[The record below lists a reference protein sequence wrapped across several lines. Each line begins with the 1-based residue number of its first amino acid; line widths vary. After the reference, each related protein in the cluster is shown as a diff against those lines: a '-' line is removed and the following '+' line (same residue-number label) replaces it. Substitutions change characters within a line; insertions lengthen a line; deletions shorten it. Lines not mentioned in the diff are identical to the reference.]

1 MKHFCHWL
9 EHSAWSDTIQNVTWI
24 IPAAQS
30 LHILCIAV
38 VLTSMLMFNLRV
50 LGWIGGDAA
59 VDPLARRYLP
69 PVWIALVGLLL
80 TGAIL
85 IIGEP
90 ARELLNSVFRL
101 KMLMLLGVVAITL
114 VLARRARAHCAYW
127 ERSRSRRRTAMT
139 LAAVSV
145 VLWCA
150 ILTAGRWIAYT
161 TDL

>member
-9 EHSAWSDTIQNVTWI
+9 EQSSWSATIQNVAWI

-30 LHILCIAV
+30 LHILCIAA

-50 LGWIGGDAA
+50 LGWVGGDASVA
-59 VDPLARRYLP
+59 PLARRYLP
-69 PVWIALVGLLL
+69 AVWIALVGLLL
-80 TGAIL
+80 TGAVL

-101 KMLMLLGVVAITL
+101 KMLMLLGVLAITL
-114 VLARRARAHCAYW
+114 VLAQRSRAQAAYW
-127 ERSRSRRRTAMT
+127 ERSRFRRRMAMT
-139 LAAVSV
+139 LAALSV

>member
-9 EHSAWSDTIQNVTWI
+9 EQSSWSATIQNVAWI

-30 LHILCIAV
+30 LHILCIAA

-50 LGWIGGDAA
+50 LGWVGGDASVA
-59 VDPLARRYLP
+59 PLARRC
-69 PVWIALVGLLL
+69 LLL
-80 TGAIL
+80 TGAVL

-101 KMLMLLGVVAITL
+101 KMLMLLGVLAITL
-114 VLARRARAHCAYW
+114 VLAQRSRAQAAYW
-127 ERSRSRRRTAMT
+127 ERSRFRRRMAMT
-139 LAAVSV
+139 LAALSV

>member
-9 EHSAWSDTIQNVTWI
+9 EHSSLSATIQNVAWI

-38 VLTSMLMFNLRV
+38 VLTSMLMFNLRL
-50 LGWIGGDAA
+50 LGWIGRDVSVG
-59 VDPLARRYLP
+59 PLARRYLP
-69 PVWIALVGLLL
+69 PVWIALVGLLV
-80 TGAIL
+80 TGVIL

-90 ARELLNSVFRL
+90 ARELLNTVFRL
-101 KMLMLLGVVAITL
+101 KMLMLLGVVSITL
-114 VLARRARAHCAYW
+114 VLAGRARGQSTYW
-127 ERSRSRRRTAMT
+127 ERSRSRRRAAVT